1 MSYVIATVIDGIPHA
16 IRPNVEKKQFELI
29 KVLKDSELSKAFC
42 SPNKT
47 GAVNILR
54 WIEENDVNLASK
66 NLSVQP
72 EARYFR

>member
-1 MSYVIATVIDGIPHA
+1 MIDGIPHA
-16 IRPNVEKKQFELI
+16 IRPNVEKNRFELI
-29 KVLKDSELSKAFC
+29 KVCKDSELSKAFC

-47 GAVNILR
+47 GAVNILK
-54 WIEENDVNLASK
+54 WIEDNDVNLASK

>member
-1 MSYVIATVIDGIPHA
+1 MSYVIATMVDGVPHA
-16 IRPNVEKKQFELI
+16 IRPNVDKKCFELI
-29 KVLKDSELSKAFC
+29 QVLKDSELSKAFC

-47 GAVNILR
+47 GAVNILK
-54 WIEENDVNLASK
+54 WIKENDSELANK